1 MAKLPID
8 QEVKCLP
15 TEEAAV
21 AAERGESGVQRLAV
35 SKVVILAAGRGS
47 RLREGKNEL
56 KPMRRVLGLPLLER
70 VVLSCKAAGLS
81 DFIVVT
87 GYKPKLMRSFLTRL
101 ARKRSVRIEVV
112 ENPDWEKGNGTSL
125 LACRGKLTE
134 PFVLVMGDHLFEPGL
149 LAGLLRVWSED
160 DSCFL
165 AIDRR
170 TERVFDLVDATKV
183 ASRSGRIRAIGKD
196 LTSYDGIDT
205 GIFLLTPAIFE
216 ALARVQAKGRYEL
229 SDGIAELVTEGRM
242 RTYDIGKRFWLDVDT
257 PWSLREAKRHLA
269 RQVDKPSE
277 DGFIARYINRPLS
290 IRLSRLL
297 AHTPVTPNTI
307 TVVSFVIALLGAW
320 LFTRHGYLPVL
331 FAGVLIQVSSIIDG
345 CDGEI
350 ARLKALGSRFGA
362 FFDTILDRYADLAI
376 AAGVTYGFWLTH
388 PEFWVWLAGIGALSG
403 FLLAS
408 YAKKEYLLRFQ
419 KPPPLSFLP
428 RLAKRDFRLFA
439 IFLGALLGQPFF
451 AMLGVGLISHLAVF
465 WILVRGRRK

>member
-1 MAKLPID
+1 
-8 QEVKCLP
+8 
-15 TEEAAV
+15 
-21 AAERGESGVQRLAV
+21 
-35 SKVVILAAGRGS
+35 
-47 RLREGKNEL
+47 
-56 KPMRRVLGLPLLER
+56 MRRVLGLPLLER
-70 VVLSCKAAGLS
+70 VVLACKAAGLS
-81 DFIVVT
+81 DFLVVT
-87 GYKPKLMRSFLTRL
+87 GYKPKPMRSFLARL

-134 PFVLVMGDHLFEPGL
+134 SFVLVMGDHLFEPEL
-149 LAGLLRVWSED
+149 LAGLLRVGSED

-170 TERVFDLVDATKV
+170 TERVFDLGDATKV

-205 GIFLLTPAIFE
+205 GIFLLTPAIFT
-216 ALARVQAKGRYEL
+216 ALARVQAKIGYEL
-229 SDGIAELVTEGRM
+229 SDGIAELAAEGRM

-257 PWSLREAKRHLA
+257 PRSLRDAKRHLA
-269 RQVDKPSE
+269 EQVDKPSE

-297 AHTPVTPNTI
+297 VHTPVTPNTI
-307 TVVSFVIALLGAW
+307 TLVSFVIALLGAW
-320 LFTRHGYLPVL
+320 LFTRQGYLPVL

-408 YAKKEYLLRFQ
+408 YSKKEYQLRFQ

-428 RLAKRDFRLFA
+428 RLAKRDLRLFV
-439 IFLGALLGQPFF
+439 IFLGAVVGQPFF

-465 WILVRGRRK
+465 WILVRGRRR